1 MAVLIEAISVVTRR
15 AAIDA
20 KYPGAWKA
28 FVDESPNRT
37 LCYDSDLAR
46 VGFMTP
52 MDVGVFVE
60 HLERNGMFFLVNGTA
75 QDIAVVDQQ
84 QGPTTKC
91 EWLEFARLPF
101 GESGGTVS
109 ACWLFEGPR
118 MGAGV
123 HFRGLT
129 MDLHTPP
136 GWTFEDSLS
145 KKFAFIPIQD
155 AQSRLDFLRS
165 ENGVDVFLDR
175 ETGKEVFIGR
185 TT

>member
-1 MAVLIEAISVVTRR
+1 
-15 AAIDA
+15 
-20 KYPGAWKA
+20 
-28 FVDESPNRT
+28 
-37 LCYDSDLAR
+37 
-46 VGFMTP
+46 
-52 MDVGVFVE
+52 
-60 HLERNGMFFLVNGTA
+60 
-75 QDIAVVDQQ
+75 
-84 QGPTTKC
+84 
-91 EWLEFARLPF
+91 
-101 GESGGTVS
+101 
-109 ACWLFEGPR
+109 